1 MRLKKDDSSR
11 YIHESDNIYFQTQGK
26 GKSQTINAFSRGK
39 HYNMGPVFV
48 AGDSTGDYNIMIDFD
63 GMQLGLIL
71 NRYKNDAI
79 KELSQIAASTIGN
92 ADARQR

>member
-1 MRLKKDDSSR
+1 MD
-11 YIHESDNIYFQTQGK
+11 
-26 GKSQTINAFSRGK
+26 
-39 HYNMGPVFV
+39 PVFV
-48 AGDSTGDYNIMIDFD
+48 AGDSAGDYNMMIDFD
-63 GMQLGLIL
+63 GRQLGLIL